1 MAFWVVGGGGPP
13 DNPGHPAKR
22 TAYHDDYDDYE
33 ISKRARLDDYAAQRA
48 PYGPES
54 DSSVRVKNLAFL
66 VIREGTPNPE
76 AHHHH
81 DYLHHRPPPAAHPP
95 PPPPPPRAMT
105 PPPPSAVLFSSAAM
119 ERTESGLSISSDT
132 TAAHTDPHEDC
143 FTSRPL
149 LTDLQAANLVRT
161 HVQSS
166 RPDSQAARI
175 LRSLIRPRLDTS
187 TPPSPSSSF
196 SSASTPCRRAFPLDD
211 TALRSLFRAANTLFF
226 AHRLSNRVAWDWSH
240 ASSSRRYAHHVVG
253 TTALRRSA
261 APHGGY
267 ETLIVLS
274 SPILRDTRYNRR
286 LLIATFLHE
295 MIHSFLFVTCGVKA
309 ARGGGHTEGF
319 RIIAETIDEWV
330 GREHL
335 RLADMEADLE
345 RFRGG
350 DDDVDVDVGAAGC
363 GGRGGPCGSGGGYAT
378 AAAAYAAY
386 PPAFNGSDHDGGT
399 WSRYRRD
406 KHDQGGWEWCEQEGF
421 LTRGPVPASGS
432 FIR

>member
-1 MAFWVVGGGGPP
+1 
-13 DNPGHPAKR
+13 
-22 TAYHDDYDDYE
+22 
-33 ISKRARLDDYAAQRA
+33 
-48 PYGPES
+48 
-54 DSSVRVKNLAFL
+54 
-66 VIREGTPNPE
+66 
-76 AHHHH
+76 
-81 DYLHHRPPPAAHPP
+81 
-95 PPPPPPRAMT
+95 
-105 PPPPSAVLFSSAAM
+105 M

-132 TAAHTDPHEDC
+132 TAAHSDPHEDC
-143 FTSRPL
+143 FSSRPL

-166 RPDSQAARI
+166 RSDSQAARI

-187 TPPSPSSSF
+187 NPSPSPSSPSSSF
-196 SSASTPCRRAFPLDD
+196 SPATTTPCRRAFPLDD
-211 TALRSLFRAANTLFF
+211 AALRSLFRAANTLFF

-240 ASSSRRYAHHVVG
+240 ASSSPRYAHHVVG

-295 MIHSFLFVTCGVKA
+295 MIHSFLLVTCGVKA
-309 ARGGGHTEGF
+309 ARDGGHTDGF

-330 GREHL
+330 GKEHL

-350 DDDVDVDVGAAGC
+350 DDDVDVEAGAEAAGC
-363 GGRGGPCGSGGGYAT
+363 GGRRGPCGSGGGYA
-378 AAAAYAAY
+378 AY
-386 PPAFNGSDHDGGT
+386 PPAVNGCDHDGDT
-399 WSRYRRD
+399 WSRYR
-406 KHDQGGWEWCEQEGF
+406 HDERVQDSWEWCEQEGF
-421 LTRGPVPASGS
+421 LTRGPVPASWS